1 MKYNDWLTEEVIKTS
16 IINNYGCKIPTIEN
30 ELMLRKMEYDTY
42 IKSRPDKIKQP
53 QQKQEQ
59 KKLSPREELERRRML
74 KGL

>member
-1 MKYNDWLTEEVIKTS
+1 MDYGFDPQETATALYPKFKGSEPQTS
-16 IINNYGCKIPTIEN
+16 K
-30 ELMLRKMEYDTY
+30 
-42 IKSRPDKIKQP
+42 RPDKIKQP